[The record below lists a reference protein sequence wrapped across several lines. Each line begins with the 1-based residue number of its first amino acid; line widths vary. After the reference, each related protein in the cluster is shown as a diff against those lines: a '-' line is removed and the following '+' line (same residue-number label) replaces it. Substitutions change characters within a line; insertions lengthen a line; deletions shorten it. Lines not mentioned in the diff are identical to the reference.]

1 MKRYYYGLIGT
12 LLVLVTSCVPLVIL
26 EAASF
31 CGKEKAS
38 ALIQWIVSN
47 AFSAVITKK
56 TDSGL
61 TRWYLKDVELTR
73 SEQLTRKVF
82 SSLFGLFFTMFTL
95 ASSVFWENLLLD
107 VSYGCKPDDASV
119 SMECFEYN
127 IKENVE
133 FWRAFARLGEDP
145 IDCSSPKYLN
155 GSVGVICYQMVFNI
169 GVASGASYGVFKLAM
184 IAVSAAT
191 SAMLLHKRSKNVNRT
206 RIIVAVL
213 IVTLYAAFVV
223 SQVVET
229 EKGPS
234 SLVVMIDSHNV
245 AIYLQVLMGL
255 GAVLSFVYFVP
266 WKQLVAFQSNLYLY
280 DPIL

>member
-12 LLVLVTSCVPLVIL
+12 LLALVTSCVPLVIL
-26 EAASF
+26 VAASF

-38 ALIQWIVSN
+38 ALIHWIVSN

-61 TRWYLKDVELTR
+61 TRWYLKDIELTR
-73 SEQLTRKVF
+73 SERLMRKLF

-95 ASSVFWENLLLD
+95 ASSVFWETLLLD
-107 VSYGCKPDDASV
+107 VSYGCKPDDASM

-133 FWRAFARLGEDP
+133 FWRAFSRFGEYP
-145 IDCSSPKYLN
+145 IDCNSPKYLN

-169 GVASGASYGVFKLAM
+169 GAASGASYGGFKLAM
-184 IAVSAAT
+184 IAVNAAT
-191 SAMLLHKRSKNVNRT
+191 SAMLLHKRSGTVNRT
-206 RIIVAVL
+206 RIFIAVL
-213 IVTLYAAFVV
+213 LVTVYVAFVV

-234 SLVVMIDSHNV
+234 SLIVMIDSHNV
-245 AIYLQVLMGL
+245 AIYLQVIMGL
-255 GAVLSFVYFVP
+255 GAILSFVYYIP
-266 WKQLVAFQSNLYLY
+266 WKQLVAFQSLTVF
-280 DPIL
+280 ISV